1 MRWSATEATKSTEG
15 TKGTKGDEIMRIIA
29 ASVVLLCS
37 LLCVSAQETPL
48 VNSLNEKRVAL
59 TEPAV
64 ALDAS
69 GAPALEATL
78 RTTALNGATDA
89 PVTNIRMV
97 VRNRSA
103 MPYAFVSG
111 SVTFYDAA
119 GVRCGEGVF
128 KADALAVD
136 ESFETDTPGIRIRCQ
151 VTTWRV
157 VASHLLPR
165 LPPNAP
171 IGALSRA
178 PSNFVISID
187 GEEHPIQLDRPLTL
201 TLGEKRRTIIVRTAQ

>member
-1 MRWSATEATKSTEG
+1 MK
-15 TKGTKGDEIMRIIA
+15 IIVLSLVLFC
-29 ASVVLLCS
+29 SV
-37 LLCVSAQETPL
+37 LCVSAQETP
-48 VNSLNEKRVAL
+48 VVSTLNEKRVAL

-78 RTTALNGATDA
+78 RTTALNGAPDT
-89 PVTNIRMV
+89 PVTNIRMI

-111 SVTFYDAA
+111 SVTFYDSA

-136 ESFETDTPGIRIRCQ
+136 ESFETDTPGVRIRCE
-151 VTTWRV
+151 VATWRV
-157 VASHLLPR
+157 VAAHLLPR
-165 LPPNAP
+165 MPPNTP
-171 IGALSRA
+171 IGALTRT

-187 GEEHPIQLDRPLTL
+187 GETHPIQLDRPLTL
-201 TLGEKRRTIIVRTAQ
+201 TLGEKRRTIVVRSEQ